1 MRNFPLRDPWPS
13 GSVVNPLAQTKSSRA
28 RVTSMRSAIAF
39 LLLLLCAVAVAPGR
53 PVAHAPPRSSSTADA
68 AQAIM
73 PSVAVVRVEKRGH
86 WGVVPVM
93 GSGVVVAP
101 GHILTC
107 AHIVA
112 NSSKVAVELGVSK
125 FEAKIIA

>member
-1 MRNFPLRDPWPS
+1 
-13 GSVVNPLAQTKSSRA
+13 
-28 RVTSMRSAIAF
+28 
-39 LLLLLCAVAVAPGR
+39 APGR

-125 FEAKIIA
+125 FEAKIIADDPALDLALLEFDAGKKCFRVATFA